1 MELARPIWC
10 GKWPN
15 SPGSEGVG
23 EEEMVKKKE
32 RGKEKQEGRGG
43 EGEVRLKTDQ
53 QPERLNTA
61 ARLCS
66 DFHSNFYAQ
75 SKQRLVFTRL
85 S

>member
-1 MELARPIWC
+1 
-10 GKWPN
+10 
-15 SPGSEGVG
+15 
-23 EEEMVKKKE
+23 MVKKRERE
-32 RGKEKQEGRGG
+32 RGEGERGGRGE

-61 ARLCS
+61 ACLCS

-75 SKQRLVFTRL
+75 SDADNDLVFTRL